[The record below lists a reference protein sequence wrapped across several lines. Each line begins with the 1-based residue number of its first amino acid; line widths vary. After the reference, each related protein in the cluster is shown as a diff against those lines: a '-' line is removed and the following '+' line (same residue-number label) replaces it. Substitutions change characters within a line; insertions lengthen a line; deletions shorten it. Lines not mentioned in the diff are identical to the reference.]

1 MLVVF
6 LHYVA
11 QLLILCES
19 ENYFGPRE
27 DQQIEKCSESSQ
39 KDNRS
44 RIKNKG
50 HGKKTKQ
57 KENKRK

>member
-6 LHYVA
+6 LHYVT
-11 QLLILCES
+11 QLLILCEN

-27 DQQIEKCSESSQ
+27 DQQIEKRSESSQ

-44 RIKNKG
+44 
-50 HGKKTKQ
+50 
-57 KENKRK
+57 

>member
-27 DQQIEKCSESSQ
+27 DQQIEK
-39 KDNRS
+39 DNRS

>member
-6 LHYVA
+6 LHYVT

-27 DQQIEKCSESSQ
+27 DQQIEKRSESSQ

-44 RIKNKG
+44 
-50 HGKKTKQ
+50 
-57 KENKRK
+57 